1 MTINA
6 SSEKILHLL
15 KTRGAMTAQQ
25 LAALLDMTSMG
36 ARQHL
41 HQLQEEGLVSAFDRK
56 EKVGRPSRY
65 WQLTGEAQQHFPDRH
80 AELTLTL
87 IDNVRE
93 LFGEDGLQQLI
104 DKREREAEASYSRE
118 LATIDDLGA
127 RLARLAELRSHEGYM
142 AEVIEQGPGQWLLVE
157 NHCPI
162 CSAAKT
168 CRNFCRSELAIFRR
182 CLRARVE
189 RSEYILEGARRCAYL
204 VSAAPAA

>member
-1 MTINA
+1 MNA
-6 SSEKILHLL
+6 SSEKILRLL

-25 LAALLDMTSMG
+25 LAVLLNMTSMG

-41 HQLQEEGLVSAFDRK
+41 HHLQNEGLVSTFDRK

-65 WQLTGEAQQHFPDRH
+65 WQLTTTAQQHFPDRH
-80 AELTLTL
+80 ADLTLAL

-93 LFGEDGLQQLI
+93 LFGEEGLQQLI
-104 DKREREAEASYSRE
+104 DKREREAEANYSRE
-118 LATIDDLGA
+118 LAALPELGA
-127 RLARLAELRSHEGYM
+127 RLARLAELRSGEGYM
-142 AEVIEQGPGQWLLVE
+142 AEVIEQSPGQWLLVE

-162 CSAAKT
+162 CAAAAS

-189 RSEYILEGARRCAYL
+189 RSEYILDGARRCAYL
-204 VSAAPAA
+204 ITALPAESA